1 VDLKAKSA
9 ARNHPLE
16 MRTTT
21 ALLFDKLRRARRIL
35 LSSYVANGAVA
46 ALGLLLVTVVVHLF
60 LGPEAAAAATVGAIV
75 VTPPDQPAPRR
86 GKFTH
91 FLPAVLIGT
100 PLFMVTGLLRE
111 SPIALSALLGGA
123 TFFAFLGAAWGRR
136 GLPVSVSVMFAMV
149 FSLAAPAPGDFDTA
163 LRETLAFALGAW
175 CYILWGTLLNSLLN
189 SRYRVL
195 ALADSL
201 SAVSA
206 LMRTQG
212 LHFTMPPDAQRRTA
226 LVGRLM
232 KQQATLAD
240 QLQAAR
246 NILLETPS
254 TDRRR
259 QLAGMLLQLLDMRDH
274 LVACALDLDA
284 LRGVPSQ
291 QTLLHTLGIELTA
304 LAGDIESLAES
315 LEMGR
320 TPYPFV
326 HERPSGAVAASL
338 ARAPADHQL
347 GEPPPQL
354 LAGALARRVG
364 YVHDEVAR
372 LVALA
377 RGDLTP
383 DVAVIHTAWELFVSP
398 TKWTW
403 RPFFTLWR
411 WDAPPLRHAIR
422 AALAITA
429 GYGVGLALPWGS
441 HEYWILLTIVVV
453 LRGSLA
459 QTLERRNSRVG
470 GTLLGC
476 LVAGALLHAQ
486 LSPVVLLLLV
496 AFAQGVAH
504 AFALQRYL
512 VTAVAATVLALV
524 QAHQL
529 APDVSPVFEVA
540 ERVLDTLLGVSIA
553 WVFSYVLPSWER
565 TQVGALVARTL
576 AAQEKHAQLAL
587 GLAQTP
593 PRKDGAHPELAWRLA
608 RREAYDSL
616 SALVQAVQRSLSEP
630 RAVRP
635 PLQDL
640 ERLLGHG
647 YQLLAQLTAIKTMLL
662 QRRDRL
668 DIARLQPRLA
678 QAQGAIAAALKPGTG
693 VAPPTAAAAHEP
705 TTKTALEEPAPMLD
719 APDVREH
726 DLTPWMQRR
735 LQLAVNIAAELQA
748 DAARAVPR

>member
-1 VDLKAKSA
+1 MQQSRANNDTHTMRKKPADLFL
-9 ARNHPLE
+9 H
-16 MRTTT
+16 
-21 ALLFDKLRRARRIL
+21 LLRPARRVV
-35 LSSYVANGAVA
+35 LSSYVANGVVA
-46 ALGLLLVTVVVHLF
+46 ALGLLLVTGLVHLL
-60 LGPEAAAAATVGAIV
+60 LGPAAAAAATVGAIV
-75 VTPPDQPAPRR
+75 VTPPDQPAPVR

-91 FLPAVLIGT
+91 FLPVLFIGT
-100 PLFMVTGLLRE
+100 PLFLATGLLRQ
-111 SPIALSALLGGA
+111 SPFALLLLLAGA

-149 FSLAAPAPGDFDTA
+149 FALAAPAPLNFQQA
-163 LRETLAFALGAW
+163 LHETLAFALGAC
-175 CYILWGTLLNSLLN
+175 CYIVWGTAANWLLNA
-189 SRYRVL
+189 RYREL

-201 SAVSA
+201 VAVAA

-212 LHFTMPPDAQRRTA
+212 LHFTMPQEAQRRTA

-240 QLQAAR
+240 QLQATR
-246 NILLETPS
+246 NILLEAPT
-254 TDRRR
+254 TERRL
-259 QLAGMLLQLLDMRDH
+259 QLAGMLMQLLDMRDH

-284 LRGVPSQ
+284 LRAAPSQ
-291 QTLLHTLGIELTA
+291 QDLLRELGIELQA
-304 LAGDIESLAES
+304 LAGDLEQLAEC
-315 LEMGR
+315 LMLR
-320 TPYPFV
+320 
-326 HERPSGAVAASL
+326 R
-338 ARAPADHQL
+338 
-347 GEPPPQL
+347 EPPPFHYPRPALAAAAAQAPAPVGDAIHAPPPEL
-354 LAGALARRVG
+354 LGGALARRVG
-364 YVHDEVAR
+364 YVHAEVAR

-377 RGDLTP
+377 RRESTP
-383 DVAVIHTAWELFVSP
+383 DVAVVRTAWELFVSP

-422 AALAITA
+422 AALAVTA
-429 GYGVGLALPWGS
+429 GYAVGWALPWGS

-459 QTLERRNSRVG
+459 QTLERRNSRVA

-476 LVAGALLHAQ
+476 LLAGALLSAR
-486 LSPVVLLLLV
+486 LPPLMVALLV
-496 AFAQGVAH
+496 AAAQGVAH

-512 VTAVAATVLALV
+512 VTAVAATVLALL

-529 APDVSPVFEVA
+529 APDASAVFEVA
-540 ERVLDTLLGVSIA
+540 ERVLDTLIGVSIA

-576 AAQEKHAQLAL
+576 AAQEKHAQLSLA
-587 GLAQTP
+587 LAQPQEGDTQ
-593 PRKDGAHPELAWRLA
+593 PELAWRLA

-647 YQLLAQLTAIKTMLL
+647 YQLLAQLTSIKTMLL

-668 DIARLQPRLA
+668 DFVRLQPWLEDA
-678 QAQGAIAAALKPGTG
+678 KQAIAAALRQG
-693 VAPPTAAAAHEP
+693 APQPHP
-705 TTKTALEEPAPMLD
+705 RPALADSATML
-719 APDVREH
+719 ALPDGPEQ

-735 LQLAVNIAAELQA
+735 LLLAVDIAGELQA
-748 DAARAVPR
+748 DAARAVSRQGRPGGPREHE

>member
-1 VDLKAKSA
+1 MQQSA
-9 ARNHPLE
+9 ADHDLHP
-16 MRTTT
+16 MRKKPTD
-21 ALLFDKLRRARRIL
+21 LLLDLLRPARRIV

-46 ALGLLLVTVVVHLF
+46 ALGLLLVTVLVHLF
-60 LGPEAAAAATVGAIV
+60 LGAEAAAAATVGAIV

-100 PLFMVTGLLRE
+100 PLFLATGVLRQSPLALAVLLV
-111 SPIALSALLGGA
+111 GA

-136 GLPVSVSVMFAMV
+136 GLPVSVSVMFSMV
-149 FSLAAPAPGDFDTA
+149 FALAAPAPADFDQA

-175 CYILWGTLLNSLLN
+175 CYILWGTAANSLLN
-189 SRYRVL
+189 ARYRVL
-195 ALADSL
+195 ALAASL
-201 SAVSA
+201 SAIA
-206 LMRTQG
+206 DLMRIQG
-212 LHFTMPPDAQRRTA
+212 LHFTMPAEAQRRTA

-232 KQQATLAD
+232 KQQAALAD

-246 NILLETPS
+246 NILLEAPT
-254 TDRRR
+254 TARRL
-259 QLAGMLLQLLDMRDH
+259 QWAGMLLQLLDMRDH

-284 LRGVPSQ
+284 LRAAPGQ
-291 QTLLHTLGIELTA
+291 QDLLRELGIELQA
-304 LAGDIESLAES
+304 LAGDLEQLAES
-315 LEMGR
+315 LELGR
-320 TPYPFV
+320 RPADFV
-326 HERPSGAVAASL
+326 HGRPARVAA
-338 ARAPADHQL
+338 AAQATAPSAEEIDA
-347 GEPPPQL
+347 PPPEL

-377 RGDLTP
+377 RGEREP
-383 DVAVIHTAWELFVSP
+383 DVAVVRTAWELFVSP
-398 TKWTW
+398 TRWTW
-403 RPFFTLWR
+403 RPFLTLWR

-422 AALAITA
+422 AALAIAA
-429 GYGVGLALPWGS
+429 GYGAGWALPWGS

-453 LRGSLA
+453 LRGSLS
-459 QTLERRNSRVG
+459 QTLERRNSRVA

-476 LVAGALLHAQ
+476 VAAGALLSAR
-486 LSPVVLLLLV
+486 LPPTALLLV
-496 AFAQGVAH
+496 VAGAQGVAH

-512 VTAVAATVLALV
+512 VTAVSATVLALL

-529 APDVSPVFEVA
+529 APGVSPVFEVA
-540 ERVLDTLLGVSIA
+540 ERVLDTLIGVSIA

-587 GLAQTP
+587 ALAQP
-593 PRKDGAHPELAWRLA
+593 QAGDDRHPELAWRLA

-647 YQLLAQLTAIKTMLL
+647 YQLLAHLTAIQTMLL
-662 QRRDRL
+662 QRRERL
-668 DIARLQPRLA
+668 DLVRLEPRLA
-678 QAQGAIAAALKPGTG
+678 QARQEIALALKQGAAQPGAG
-693 VAPPTAAAAHEP
+693 A
-705 TTKTALEEPAPMLD
+705 ALEEPSPMLG
-719 APDVREH
+719 APSVPER

-735 LQLAVNIAAELQA
+735 LRLAVGIAGELRA
-748 DAARAVPR
+748 DARRAVAR